1 MSYKQSILKITRDR
15 KFLKIIKK
23 MNSGRIIVTFC
34 ALISVFIPEAL
45 AIDLDAGG
53 KAFFEP
59 VSLPLARCIHR

>member
-1 MSYKQSILKITRDR
+1 MSYKQLVFKNKRNR
-15 KFLKIIKK
+15 KFFKIIKK

-59 VSLPLARCIHR
+59 LVLPLARCIHR

>member
-1 MSYKQSILKITRDR
+1 MTYNQPILKIIRDR

-23 MNSGRIIVTFC
+23 LQLGRIIVTFC

-59 VSLPLARCIHR
+59 VVAFSKVYT

>member
-1 MSYKQSILKITRDR
+1 MSYKQLVFKNKRDR

-23 MNSGRIIVTFC
+23 LQLGRITVTFC

-53 KAFFEP
+53 KVFL
-59 VSLPLARCIHR
+59 SL